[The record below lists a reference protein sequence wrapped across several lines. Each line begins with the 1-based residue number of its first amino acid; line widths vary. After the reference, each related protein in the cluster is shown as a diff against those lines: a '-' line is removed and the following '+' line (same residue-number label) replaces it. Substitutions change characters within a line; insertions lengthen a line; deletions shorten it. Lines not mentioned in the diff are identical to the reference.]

1 MAVDL
6 HLHSTA
12 SDGTL
17 APADIVM
24 RARAQGLSAIALT
37 DHDTV
42 AGIEEAL
49 ETGAGVGLAVIPGL
63 EMSSEYGSRDVHILG
78 YFIDCSN
85 PRLLETLTMLRQSR
99 LERAQTMVDK
109 LAGLGLGIDYEEV
122 RSLTQGGAIG
132 RPHVAQILVRH
143 GLVKDIGAAFKLYIG
158 RDGPG
163 YVAKQVLSP
172 ADVISLIHAAGG
184 VTSLAHPGLSHI
196 GEDLLLE
203 LKEQG
208 LDAVEAWHTDH
219 SEADRDTYLELAT
232 RVGLL
237 VTGGSDC
244 HGFGKIRGYVLGS
257 IDIPDTII
265 GPLKERA
272 GHANLT

>member
-17 APADIVM
+17 APGEIVK
-24 RARAQGLSAIALT
+24 RAHAQGLSAIALT
-37 DHDTV
+37 DHDSV
-42 AGIEEAL
+42 SGIEEAL
-49 ETGAGVGLAVIPGL
+49 MTGDDLGITVIPGL
-63 EMSSEYGSRDVHILG
+63 EMSSEYGGRDVHILG
-78 YFIDCSN
+78 YFMDCSSQ
-85 PRLLETLTMLRQSR
+85 RLLEELTVLRESR
-99 LERAQTMVDK
+99 LERAKTMVDK
-109 LAGLGLGIDYEEV
+109 LASLGLEIDYGEV
-122 RSLTQGGAIG
+122 RALTQGGAIG

-143 GLVKDIGAAFKLYIG
+143 GLVKDIGTAFKLYIG

-163 YVAKQVLSP
+163 YVAKHVLSP
-172 ADVISLIHAAGG
+172 ADVISLIHEAGG

-196 GEDLLLE
+196 GEDMLLD
-203 LKEQG
+203 LKAQG
-208 LDAVEAWHTDH
+208 LDAVEVWHTDH
-219 SEADRDTYLELAT
+219 SDADRNTYLELAA

-272 GHANLT
+272 AHAGLT

>member
-6 HLHSTA
+6 HLHSSA

-17 APADIVM
+17 TPADIVK
-24 RARAQGLSAIALT
+24 RAHAQGLSAIALT

-49 ETGAGVGLAVIPGL
+49 KTGDDLGITVIPGL
-63 EMSSEYGSRDVHILG
+63 EMSSEYGGKDVHILG
-78 YFIDCSN
+78 YFIDCSS
-85 PRLLETLTMLRQSR
+85 PRLLETLTVLRESR
-99 LERAQTMVDK
+99 LQRAQTMVDK
-109 LAGLGLGIDYEEV
+109 LAGLGLEIDYGEV
-122 RSLTQGGAIG
+122 CSLTQGGAIG

-143 GLVKDIGAAFKLYIG
+143 GLVKDIGSAFELYIG

-163 YVAKQVLSP
+163 YVAKYVLNP
-172 ADVISLIHAAGG
+172 ADVIGLIHQAGG
-184 VTSLAHPGLSHI
+184 VTSLAHPGLSRV
-196 GEDLLLE
+196 GEELLLA
-203 LKEQG
+203 LKAQG
-208 LDAVEAWHTDH
+208 LDAVEVWHTDH
-219 SEADRDTYLELAT
+219 SDAERDTYLELAT

-272 GHANLT
+272 GHASLT

>member
-17 APADIVM
+17 APGEIVK
-24 RARAQGLSAIALT
+24 RAHAQGLSAIALT
-37 DHDTV
+37 DHDSV
-42 AGIEEAL
+42 SGIEEAL
-49 ETGAGVGLAVIPGL
+49 MTGDDLGITVIPGL
-63 EMSSEYGSRDVHILG
+63 EMSSEYGGRDVHILG

-85 PRLLETLTMLRQSR
+85 RRLLETLAVLRESR
-99 LERAQTMVDK
+99 LQRAKTMVDK
-109 LAGLGLGIDYEEV
+109 LASLGLEIDYGEV

-132 RPHVAQILVRH
+132 RPHVAQILVKH
-143 GLVKDIGAAFKLYIG
+143 GLVKDIGTAFTLYIG

-163 YVAKQVLSP
+163 YVAKYVLSP
-172 ADVISLIHAAGG
+172 ADVMSLIHEAGG
-184 VTSLAHPGLSHI
+184 ITSLAHPGLSHV
-196 GEDLLLE
+196 GEDLLLS
-203 LKEQG
+203 LKAQG
-208 LDAVEAWHTDH
+208 LDAVEVWHTDH
-219 SEADRDTYLELAT
+219 SDADRNTYLELAG
-232 RVGLL
+232 RIGLL

-272 GHANLT
+272 AHASLT